1 MLQSFVSGCCMSLC
15 ESTQSTRNTVGQMD
29 VWVKRPQ
36 FLSQS
41 ASQEKFE
48 QYSVLFHIGNSLF
61 IHVLDVGR
69 NIRGTKREYSSKPL
83 KHSIAKRM
91 LVFKR

>member
-48 QYSVLFHIGNSLF
+48 QYSVIYTR
-61 IHVLDVGR
+61 I
-69 NIRGTKREYSSKPL
+69 SSTFQRKQITGYPR
-83 KHSIAKRM
+83 SVA
-91 LVFKR
+91 